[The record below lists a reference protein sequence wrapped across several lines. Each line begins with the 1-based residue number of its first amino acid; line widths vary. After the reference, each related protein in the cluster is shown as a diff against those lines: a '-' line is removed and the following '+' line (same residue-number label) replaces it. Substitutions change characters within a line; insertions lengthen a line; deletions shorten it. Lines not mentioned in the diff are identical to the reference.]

1 MTDKEDEKMELE
13 RRGMEL
19 EIEKSQLE
27 TKVKDLTET
36 ITVNIIQ
43 FAL

>member
-1 MTDKEDEKMELE
+1 MELE

-43 FAL
+43 FVL